1 MRYADLG
8 HGDFGIRNTKLYEA
22 YYGWLDKF
30 TKQADEMLE
39 REGKGP
45 TVAMPL
51 SLNYANE
58 DSTMSWFQQAL
69 NQIVMRPMREVIV
82 IPSQSTQAFETVT
95 NMPEDDDF
103 PFGGGE
109 DEDEV
114 DDEAGQPVAVPLP
127 DLPDGDCDF
136 TTYMSKYQ
144 QLTNLISTREQR
156 RDVHKMF
163 DNMISSL
170 MAANRKPNSAARA
183 QGSGFASIPETERRR
198 KDKRRRPAMEGPYK
212 SKSK

>member
-1 MRYADLG
+1 MLVCSCGHYQRKRRSCRHIRCFVYADLG

-114 DDEAGQPVAVPLP
+114 DDEAGQPVAVPWCVRMWIDVRTIEVRTSP
-127 DLPDGDCDF
+127 VYRI
-136 TTYMSKYQ
+136 TSV
-144 QLTNLISTREQR
+144 TRSNAL
-156 RDVHKMF
+156 HT
-163 DNMISSL
+163 
-170 MAANRKPNSAARA
+170 RKPFPNDLWVSK
-183 QGSGFASIPETERRR
+183 FAYAPV
-198 KDKRRRPAMEGPYK
+198 
-212 SKSK
+212 SKGVLNLLNIVR